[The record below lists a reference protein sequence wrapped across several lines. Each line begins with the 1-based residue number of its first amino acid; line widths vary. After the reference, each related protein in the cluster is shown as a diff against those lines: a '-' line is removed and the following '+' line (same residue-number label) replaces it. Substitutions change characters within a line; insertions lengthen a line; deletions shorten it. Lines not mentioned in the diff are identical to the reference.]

1 MNNFNK
7 LAQQPEN
14 TQGDTMDVVCRG
26 SGGIT
31 IVAVHGIQGTR
42 ASWQALTEQL
52 GDQVR
57 WVLPNLRGRAQ
68 AFRGHGSDDYSL
80 EAFAAEIAKVITC
93 YVTTPRY
100 VLAGWSM
107 GVSVTLATM
116 DLLRKQGAPLP
127 QALILMSGSPVLQ
140 ETSWFH
146 ATDHAALL
154 EEITAREQRLGLR
167 DAADRDAVAWTWQ
180 SISRSDQRA
189 LLPEL
194 DVPVLIVHGSDDED
208 SPYAHAQL
216 LQQGLPQAR
225 LSTIEQGMHSIL
237 TQNTARVADEM
248 RAFLSDIPTL
258 RSSHEK

>member
-1 MNNFNK
+1 MYK
-7 LAQQPEN
+7 RQ
-14 TQGDTMDVVCRG
+14 
-26 SGGIT
+26 
-31 IVAVHGIQGTR
+31 
-42 ASWQALTEQL
+42 
-52 GDQVR
+52 
-57 WVLPNLRGRAQ
+57 
-68 AFRGHGSDDYSL
+68 
-80 EAFAAEIAKVITC
+80 
-93 YVTTPRY
+93 
-100 VLAGWSM
+100 
-107 GVSVTLATM
+107 
-116 DLLRKQGAPLP
+116 
-127 QALILMSGSPVLQ
+127 
-140 ETSWFH
+140 
-146 ATDHAALL
+146 
-154 EEITAREQRLGLR
+154 
-167 DAADRDAVAWTWQ
+167 AVAWTWQ